1 MRNALRTSD
10 QELYFRILARAEL
23 LLPVSPEALA
33 GRAPMGW
40 GTWNS
45 GGRTHVLA
53 FTSDDAMRICLAEH
67 AGSARRVA
75 YHGLAAAW
83 PNQDWWLAV
92 DPGMPIEGYLP
103 PWFVGQLARGDVHVP
118 SRAPSSDG
126 GYADGASNGRGP
138 AAAAFAR
145 STRSQTQFPRGT
157 AAAGAR
163 REATRASAPRSV
175 FTPTPPPPTEEPIEA
190 EMIDAEPEDAPPSG
204 AHSSGRSA
212 PARGRP
218 GPSTRRPRRHDS
230 TIIDAEIIESTV
242 LGASALQ
249 AMVVNATVIDASQ
262 IDSEVI
268 DATVVDMLV
277 EDTLPRAG
285 RLVRRG
291 LTAGPSSSNGER
303 NGQPTD
309 SMTSGGV
316 AEPPPA
322 NADQTRRIDL
332 DYDAERTRRIDLR
345 TDGDNTRRIDVGV
358 DSDRTR
364 RIDAGAIPEPP
375 PARTGANDDHD

>member
-10 QELYFRILARAEL
+10 QELYFRILARTEL

-53 FTSDDAMRICLAEH
+53 FTSDEAMRICLAEH
-67 AGSARRVA
+67 AGSARKIA
-75 YHGLAAAW
+75 YHELAAGW

-92 DPGMPIEGYLP
+92 NPGMPIEGYLP
-103 PWFVGQLARGDVHVP
+103 PWFVGQLARGDVRVP
-118 SRAPSSDG
+118 SRSPSG
-126 GYADGASNGRGP
+126 EHRVADSASNGRGP
-138 AAAAFAR
+138 AGATFAR
-145 STRSQTQFPRGT
+145 SARTQPQYPRGT

-163 REATRASAPRSV
+163 REASRASASRDA
-175 FTPTPPPPTEEPIEA
+175 FTPTPPPTPDEPIEA
-190 EMIDAEPEDAPPSG
+190 EMIDVEPEDAPPAG

-218 GPSTRRPRRHDS
+218 GPSSKRPRRHDA

-249 AMVVNATVIDASQ
+249 AMVVNATVIDASK

-268 DATVVDMLV
+268 DATLVDMLV

-285 RLVRRG
+285 RPARRG
-291 LTAGPSSSNGER
+291 LTAGPSSGNGDR
-303 NGQPTD
+303 NGQPAEP
-309 SMTSGGV
+309 MTSGSV
-316 AEPPPA
+316 ADPA
-322 NADQTRRIDL
+322 AADADQTRRIDL